1 MSNIFA
7 VIFNDVPQ
15 LEYDR
20 SKPLPERQ
28 HQFLEKMDQELNSQI
43 VMGEEVIQNPGV
55 EEKAQFVAINLV
67 NALKNSNDNVA
78 AAMCSY
84 LAIRIPNLKQ
94 VKVNEDDSGK
104 VLIDLVYD
112 EDYVRQVN
120 VEFSARN
127 GDKPISH

>member
-1 MSNIFA
+1 MTP
-7 VIFNDVPQ
+7 VIISTSV
-15 LEYDR
+15 
-20 SKPLPERQ
+20 
-28 HQFLEKMDQELNSQI
+28 LNSQI